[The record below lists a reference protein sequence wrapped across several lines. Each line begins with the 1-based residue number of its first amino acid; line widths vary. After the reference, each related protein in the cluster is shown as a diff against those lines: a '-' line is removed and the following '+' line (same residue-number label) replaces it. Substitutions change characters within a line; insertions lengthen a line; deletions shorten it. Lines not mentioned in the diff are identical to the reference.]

1 MPTPFRTSVR
11 PVLMLSTGLIA
22 ACLAGPAT
30 AERRDC
36 SVTKQSKQEL
46 SRTVSQPSNIAGHEM
61 FQAVRLDAQ
70 TSANPDFNG
79 VDQLVFVQVDQ
90 VYGTGDHRGHSINLH
105 RNGDRSY
112 ARWSGVHKTVAI
124 DGGGWETTIDGK
136 YEFVGGTGKFASI
149 KGGGTYRGK
158 LTPEG
163 LVEQDTCQ
171 ADY

>member
-1 MPTPFRTSVR
+1 MSNPIRTGTRSISV
-11 PVLMLSTGLIA
+11 LSAGLIA
-22 ACLAGPAT
+22 LSLAGTAE

-46 SRTVSQPSNIAGHEM
+46 SRTVSQPSNVAGHEM

-79 VDQLVFVQVDQ
+79 VDQMVFVQVDH
-90 VYGTGDHRGHSINLH
+90 VFGTGDHRGHSINLH

-112 ARWSGVHKTVAI
+112 ARWSGTHKTVAV
-124 DGGGWETTIDGK
+124 DGGSWETTIDGK

-158 LTPEG
+158 LTPQG

-171 ADY
+171 AEY